1 MKINLKSENILQM
14 SHIIDNL
21 FLSSISEM
29 YNKVETKNTKLHI
42 NAQQDKIFPEFDNIQ
57 TQINLN
63 WRDSPLQN
71 INEHGILFNIIR
83 LMDSYISEGKQVL
96 VNCYAGVSRSAT
108 IVIGYLMYKNK
119 MNVQDA
125 LSFVRQK
132 RPIINPNY
140 GFVCQLYNLQE
151 ELHKL
156 DNVSTYKSKTTEDV
170 EKEVLYT
177 YNQVPFIKE
186 ILKCE
191 NYLRDL
197 V

>member
-1 MKINLKSENILQM
+1 M
-14 SHIIDNL
+14 SLIIDNL

-42 NAQQDKIFPEFDNIQ
+42 NAQQDKVFPEFDNIQ
-57 TQINLN
+57 TQINLKWKDN
-63 WRDSPLQN
+63 PLQN
-71 INEHGILFNIIR
+71 INEHGILFHIIR

-156 DNVSTYKSKTTEDV
+156 DNISTYKSKTTEDV
-170 EKEVLYT
+170 AKEVLST

-186 ILKCE
+186 ILKRE